1 METAVNRFLQYL
13 RVERNAS
20 ELTIKSYREDFAA
33 LVEYLRDSIGKIPS
47 PGSVGTIE
55 LRGYVAA
62 LHEAGYAKTTIA
74 RRLASLRS
82 LFRFGQREGWTK
94 SNPAKPLR
102 NPRKP
107 RSLPHFLSS
116 QDIDRLLDA
125 PEIADPLGMRDRAIL
140 EVLYSAG
147 LRVSELAGLNAA
159 DLDVA
164 GGTVRVRGKG
174 RRERIAPIGSFA
186 ARALND
192 WLAVRRVSAEE
203 KGGPEAPVFVNK
215 FGRRLTTRSV
225 GRMLE
230 KHLRAA
236 GLDRRT
242 TPHTLR
248 HSFATHL
255 LDRGAD
261 IRSVQELL
269 GHKSL
274 VTTQIYT
281 HVSTAG
287 LRAAYEKAH
296 PAGPVNDT
304 VGCRL
309 DQPFAHG
316 PNRGLRAIGQR
327 DLAQDI
333 LHVLFDRFDA
343 DRQRMADFLVAQ
355 AQRHVTQHLRFAR
368 WSAECRRWG
377 SRRSWPSH
385 RPRGCSSPVVDGELP
400 SAADRI
406 VAINSLRL
414 APFNT

>member
-1 METAVNRFLQYL
+1 MQTAVERFLSYL

-20 ELTIKSYREDFAA
+20 ALTIKSYREDLAA
-33 LVEYLRDSIGKIPS
+33 LVEYLTDVGSGTPP
-47 PGSVGTIE
+47 PGQLGTVE

-82 LFRFGQREGWTK
+82 FFRFGQREGWTK

-102 NPRKP
+102 NPRKS

-116 QDIDRLLDA
+116 QDIERLLFA
-125 PEIADPLGMRDRAIL
+125 PSVAEPAGLRDRAIL

-147 LRVSELAGLNAA
+147 LRVSELAGLNSA
-159 DLDVA
+159 DVDFA

-186 ARALND
+186 ARALKE
-192 WLAVRRVSAEE
+192 WLAVRRLSSRE
-203 KGGPEAPVFVNK
+203 KAGPEAPVFVNK

-230 KHLRAA
+230 KHLRAT

-287 LRAAYEKAH
+287 LRAVYERAH
-296 PAGPVNDT
+296 P
-304 VGCRL
+304 
-309 DQPFAHG
+309 
-316 PNRGLRAIGQR
+316 RAK
-327 DLAQDI
+327 
-333 LHVLFDRFDA
+333 
-343 DRQRMADFLVAQ
+343 
-355 AQRHVTQHLRFAR
+355 
-368 WSAECRRWG
+368 
-377 SRRSWPSH
+377 
-385 RPRGCSSPVVDGELP
+385 
-400 SAADRI
+400 
-406 VAINSLRL
+406 
-414 APFNT
+414 